1 MRSTPNTFMGRQV
14 FISEDCDV
22 YDDVPVRWHRKKR
35 FRKKFLKKYGT
46 RRVLVFSDAYVLQD
60 GSIVMGP
67 HAYHELK
74 KHALQMN
81 PPGGL
86 F

>member
-1 MRSTPNTFMGRQV
+1 MRSTPNTFMGQRI
-14 FISEDCDV
+14 FISASCDI
-22 YDDVPVRWHRKKR
+22 YDNVPVRRHRKKR
-35 FRKKFLKKYGT
+35 LRKKFLKKYGT
-46 RRVLVFSDAYVLQD
+46 RRVLVSSDAYVLRD

-81 PPGGL
+81 PTGGL